1 MDKKLLQRLTL
12 ITLAVSLGLF
22 CIFAFALSPAKV
34 ILGSDATIGI
44 DYLPNILDISGKAID
59 FFAFFICY
67 GITVFGLYRLGFKK
81 SLPIMISYSAATF
94 MKYALNILSSR
105 LIYHTAQER
114 LSDDIKA
121 SLVSFSVEL
130 LQYFIVIAVSQSM
143 IGRFRK
149 LAAVATKNAEK
160 LGDGKLF
167 DARGKVFP
175 YEKLV
180 SFSNPVLRAAFF
192 SAIVV
197 SSFLVLQRL
206 IYDFTIGFPT
216 GVADALWMVAGYASD
231 IAAGVLGYLVMIFV
245 GLRCDASDMKLRERV

>member
-12 ITLAVSLGLF
+12 TAIAVSLGLF

-34 ILGSDATIGI
+34 ILGSDATVGI

-59 FFAFFICY
+59 FFAFFVCY
-67 GITVFGLYRLGFKK
+67 GITLFGLYRFGFKK
-81 SLPIMISYSAATF
+81 SFPIIISYSTMTF
-94 MKYALNILSSR
+94 LKYALNIFSSR
-105 LIYHTAQER
+105 IIFHTAQEK

-121 SLVSFSVEL
+121 SLVSLSVEL
-130 LQYFIVIAVSQSM
+130 MQYFIVIAVSQSI

-160 LGDGKLF
+160 LGDADLF
-167 DARGKVFP
+167 DARDKVFP
-175 YEKLV
+175 YEKLF

-192 SAIVV
+192 SAAVV

-206 IYDFTIGFPT
+206 IYDLKIGLPT
-216 GVADALWMVAGYASD
+216 GAADALWMVAGYASD
-231 IAAGVLGYLVMIFV
+231 LIVGILGYLAMIFV
-245 GLRCDASDMKLRERV
+245 GLVCDTSDMKLRKKS